1 MLSILAALPAILFKD
16 DSHYLKLVWSYS
28 MLFFSFV
35 MIYAYFYHRQI
46 LIYTNNKL
54 VLKNP
59 FGVMQTLDSMNCIV
73 EIISLPTEFSW
84 VGVSNKKW
92 ICIYDSTSHIDKFK
106 IGVSNS
112 KRHSRIQVIYNEVN
126 R

>member
-92 ICIYDSTSHIDKFK
+92 ICIYDSTSHIEKFK
-106 IGVSNS
+106 TGVSNC
-112 KRHSRIQVIYNEVN
+112 KKHPRNKIFETIIY
-126 R
+126 